1 MFSGGS
7 GSRRIPRGREESEIG
22 DWEECVRSG
31 ELGKCKEERKEGRK
45 EGKCAES
52 RIVVG
57 VGPSHEEREVGAPAA
72 VIPVAPLTCCMRA
85 ALSIMVAGWEP
96 L

>member
-1 MFSGGS
+1 MFSG

-45 EGKCAES
+45 ESA
-52 RIVVG
+52 RN
-57 VGPSHEEREVGAPAA
+57 RELLLVSGRRTKREKLVHLPQ
-72 VIPVAPLTCCMRA
+72 
-85 ALSIMVAGWEP
+85 
-96 L
+96 

>member
-1 MFSGGS
+1 M
-7 GSRRIPRGREESEIG
+7 GR
-22 DWEECVRSG
+22 VRSIG
-31 ELGKCKEERKEGRK
+31 RTYYSKCKKGRKEGRK
-45 EGKCAES
+45 CAES
-52 RIVVG
+52 RVVG

-85 ALSIMVAGWEP
+85 ALSIMVAGWER